1 MSKLTITLRVAGGNY
16 SFTIDSA
23 QEELYRK
30 AERMVNMRM
39 KEFNNINSTQQT
51 QLALAALDISLEY
64 LRLKQERSMGED
76 LDNLG
81 QIDATLDQ
89 YLGEVK

>member
-1 MSKLTITLRVAGGNY
+1 
-16 SFTIDSA
+16 
-23 QEELYRK
+23 
-30 AERMVNMRM
+30 MVNMRM

-51 QLALAALDISLEY
+51 QLALAALDISLDY